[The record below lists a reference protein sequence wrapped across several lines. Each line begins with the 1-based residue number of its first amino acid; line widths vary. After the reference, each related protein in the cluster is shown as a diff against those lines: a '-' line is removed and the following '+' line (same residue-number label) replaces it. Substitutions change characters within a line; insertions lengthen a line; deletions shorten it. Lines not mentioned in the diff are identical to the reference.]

1 MIAKIVQGQGFR
13 GVISYVLEKE
23 KASLLYAE
31 GVRLKDKES
40 IVKSFVA
47 QQKLNPKIAKPVAH
61 ISLDFSVQDKH
72 RLTDQFMVGMA
83 QEYMGKMG
91 YQDTQYIIVRH
102 HDTDH
107 PHTHIVINRIDNNG
121 KRISDQNERLRNT
134 RVCMEL
140 TKKYGLYIASGKE
153 NVKENRLKEPD
164 KTKYEIYHALKS
176 AIPNCKNWKELK
188 AELLRSGITIEFRKN
203 GNTDKIQGIRFGKN
217 RYEFNGSKIDRACSF
232 SKISYQLYLNEKLSH
247 TESRNHFA
255 SNYPDQLNRQD
266 NTIDLASGLE
276 NAASVVGGL
285 FDFMNNTRR
294 YDEDE
299 ADFLRAQAQRR
310 KKKKDHQYK
319 HRL

>member
-13 GVISYVLEKE
+13 GVIGYVLDKE

-40 IVKSFVA
+40 IIKSFIA

-91 YQDTQYIIVRH
+91 YRDTQYIIVRH

-107 PHTHIVINRIDNNG
+107 PHIHIVINRIDNNG

-153 NVKENRLKEPD
+153 NVKEHRLKEPD

-176 AIPNCKNWKELK
+176 AIPNCRNWKELK
-188 AELLRSGITIEFRKN
+188 SELIQSGITIEFRKK
-203 GNTDKIQGIRFGKN
+203 GNIDKIQGVRFGKN
-217 RYEFNGSKIDRACSF
+217 GYEFNGSKIDRVYSY
-232 SKISYQLYLNEKLSH
+232 SKINFRLYLNKKLHPNEGQHHS
-247 TESRNHFA
+247 A
-255 SNYPDQLNRQD
+255 SNHPNLFNQQD
-266 NTIDLASGLE
+266 NTVDLAAGLE
-276 NAASVVGGL
+276 NAAFIAGGL
-285 FDFMNNTRR
+285 FDFTNNTRR

-299 ADFLRAQAQRR
+299 ADFLKAQAQRR
-310 KKKKDHQYK
+310 KKKKDNQYK